1 MRQPLNGIEEAPVL
15 GLGPVPRLRPPPAR
29 LPRRRTVCGDARQP
43 ADAAPAGG
51 AKIVDAG
58 DDGSE
63 PLHLAHVPAPCE
75 VASGWFGLCTVIPGN
90 KPNAQSAD
98 LLTNYL

>member
-15 GLGPVPRLRPPPAR
+15 RLGPVPRLRPPPAS
-29 LPRRRTVCGDARQP
+29 LPRRTMRGDARQP

-63 PLHLAHVPAPCE
+63 PLHLAHVPAPWE

-98 LLTNYL
+98 SLTNFL